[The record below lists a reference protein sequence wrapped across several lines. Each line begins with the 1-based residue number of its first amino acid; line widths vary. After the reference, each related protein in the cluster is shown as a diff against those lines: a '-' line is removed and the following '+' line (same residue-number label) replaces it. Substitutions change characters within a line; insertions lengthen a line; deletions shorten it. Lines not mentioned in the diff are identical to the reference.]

1 PPQPIPI
8 LFPYHDAL
16 PIYFVEARINGEIAE
31 VHHLDL
37 APVTQSLRCDCL
49 LGENRLRGAQSD
61 ASRFHTVVLRG
72 VHRQS
77 APAATNIE
85 QTIAWLEPQ
94 LAANVIELVSLG
106 GHEVVRLLSIVCTG
120 VAHTRVEPERVEIV
134 PEIVMKADFRLGA
147 FARTRSEE
155 S

>member
-85 QTIAWLEPQ
+85 DRKSTRL
-94 LAANVIELVSLG
+94 NSS
-106 GHEVVRLLSIVCTG
+106 HEWNSY
-120 VAHTRVEPERVEIV
+120 A
-134 PEIVMKADFRLGA
+134 
-147 FARTRSEE
+147 
-155 S
+155 